1 MIHEQEPSTFRRRQ
15 VLKVAAGASLVQ
27 LASPFVITARAADK
41 VKIGLDNP
49 LTGTFAAVGK
59 NEMIGCQHALEQI
72 NAKGGILGRQVE
84 LLVEDSTSG
93 DAGTAVQKAR
103 KLIERDKV
111 DFLLGNV
118 NSALALAM
126 AQVSNEKGVLHV
138 VPGGHTDAITGAS
151 CHWNV
156 FRICNTTQTE
166 ANAVT
171 PSLIKNGGKKWYY
184 ITPDYAFGHTLQ
196 AGLERACTKAGG
208 TKVGADLTPLGT
220 TDFSSY
226 LIKAQAAKPDVIIM
240 LPQGDDMINLIKQ
253 AVQFGLDK
261 RFYLAGAQQE
271 LEAMEGLPPEARVG
285 TWVVE
290 WYWNQPGVPHVA
302 EFVADIKK
310 KTGRVPTERT
320 WFGYAATW
328 TCALAANGAK
338 SLEAKRMAKFLQDYK
353 LPPEVSLM
361 PDGAYFRA
369 GQNQLI
375 PNLYVS
381 KAQAQGSSPDDLFK
395 VTEVVKGIDVAGTLE
410 ETGCKM
416 TWPA

>member
-1 MIHEQEPSTFRRRQ
+1 MSQPESTRASQRRS
-15 VLKVAAGASLVQ
+15 VIKAAAGVSLLQMVP
-27 LASPFVITARAADK
+27 PFIITARAADK

-59 NEMIGCQHALEQI
+59 NELIGCQHALEQI

-138 VPGGHTDAITGAS
+138 VPGGHTDAVTGTS

-196 AGLERACTKAGG
+196 AGAWRRPARR
-208 TKVGADLTPLGT
+208 P
-220 TDFSSY
+220 
-226 LIKAQAAKPDVIIM
+226 AAPRS
-240 LPQGDDMINLIKQ
+240 
-253 AVQFGLDK
+253 AV
-261 RFYLAGAQQE
+261 
-271 LEAMEGLPPEARVG
+271 
-285 TWVVE
+285 T
-290 WYWNQPGVPHVA
+290 
-302 EFVADIKK
+302 
-310 KTGRVPTERT
+310 
-320 WFGYAATW
+320 
-328 TCALAANGAK
+328 
-338 SLEAKRMAKFLQDYK
+338 
-353 LPPEVSLM
+353 
-361 PDGAYFRA
+361 
-369 GQNQLI
+369 
-375 PNLYVS
+375 
-381 KAQAQGSSPDDLFK
+381 
-395 VTEVVKGIDVAGTLE
+395 
-410 ETGCKM
+410 
-416 TWPA
+416 

>member
-1 MIHEQEPSTFRRRQ
+1 MPTVAGIRRRRVVQ
-15 VLKVAAGASLVQ
+15 AAAGASLVQ
-27 LASPFVITARAADK
+27 LASPFILTARAAEK

-72 NAKGGILGRQVE
+72 NAKGGILGRPVE

-196 AGLERACTKAGG
+196 AGLEKACAKAGG
-208 TKVGADLTPLGT
+208 TKVGGDLTPLGT

-226 LIKAQAAKPDVIIM
+226 LIKAQAAKPDVIIL
-240 LPQGDDMINLIKQ
+240 LPQGDDMINVIKQ

-261 RFYLAGAQQE
+261 RFYIAGAQQE
-271 LEAMEGLPPEARVG
+271 LEAMEGLPPDARIG

-302 EFVADIKK
+302 EFVAEIKK

-338 SLEAKRMAKFLQDYK
+338 SLEAVKMAKFLQGFK
-353 LPPEVSLM
+353 LPPEVALM
-361 PDGAYFRA
+361 PDGAFFRA

-381 KAQAQGSSPDDLFK
+381 KAQAQGPAGPDDLFK

-410 ETGCKM
+410 ESGCKM